1 MQYRYS
7 FEKLYQVKKQNS
19 IQVKIR
25 KMTFYCSSILPWFK
39 KIIFTSKDKFYYN
52 VHEQCIC
59 IKCIGIMLTQILD
72 ILECTYFPMLIIC
85 INVWFGYQHTCCID
99 LICSIW
105 HWRELM
111 GSSIFLKLSVLNKWH
126 HWNNLHSYTCSCI
139 QFLAKKNR
147 SEVQPQYILHKKNFR
162 IKM

>member
-1 MQYRYS
+1 
-7 FEKLYQVKKQNS
+7 
-19 IQVKIR
+19 
-25 KMTFYCSSILPWFK
+25 
-39 KIIFTSKDKFYYN
+39 
-52 VHEQCIC
+52 
-59 IKCIGIMLTQILD
+59 MLTQILD

-111 GSSIFLKLSVLNKWH
+111 GSSIFLKLSVSNKWH

-139 QFLAKKNR
+139 QFLAKKPDQKYNLNIFYIKRTLEWKCRTCNWNVNIKVLYIYNWMQFLLQKIKKSTNKHKNR
-147 SEVQPQYILHKKNFR
+147 FVKT
-162 IKM
+162 